1 MITKKQ
7 KPNAL
12 DVLDALTH
20 QVALEEAE
28 NGTAT
33 ASDRAWSKD
42 LGIKIEAR
50 LAELRRNLTPA
61 DPPKERARPL
71 RPSTLAMARDA
82 LLAAI
87 ARLVKSMDGQVQ
99 YAHRN
104 LKKLSVDDLRQLYD
118 TLDPENRTNR
128 TPE

>member
-1 MITKKQ
+1 MTNKTTK
-7 KPNAL
+7 PDAA
-12 DVLDALTH
+12 DVLDAINH
-20 QVALEEAE
+20 QMAIEDAE

-33 ASDRAWSKD
+33 AADKKWSKE
-42 LGIKIEAR
+42 LGVKIEAR

-71 RPSTLAMARDA
+71 RASTLAMARDA
-82 LLAAI
+82 LMEGI
-87 ARLVKSMDGQVQ
+87 ARLTSAMGGQVQ

-104 LKKLSVDDLRQLYD
+104 LKKLSDDDLRRIYD
-118 TLDPENRTNR
+118 TIDPSNR